1 MCKYSE
7 YIKKPYWV
15 DLKHLLEV
23 SKNFRMFSEK
33 MNIDLCDEYFDLNSL
48 RNYYRIDKHRALDL
62 IDELAIRGFTF
73 RSNKSSTI
81 LPSMVPSEPI
91 MCILSTSENDS
102 FRRINFASLGLGN
115 FVERFSVASDGFFD
129 GILIQYFSHL
139 NKSIN
144 IRLVETVFTENGFI
158 IKPAESIKS
167 SNAVNDECE
176 KAKSDELII
185 KVFSD
190 GIFNNF
196 RDYCNSNGLVY
207 ISDLKGFNFEALG
220 SLRGFGA
227 TRIRKIIERYKAFT
241 EKTSNLFEQQD
252 IWRDK
257 SINQHIGE
265 VLIDIAFSDNYYR
278 IFRNFCADR
287 GFTKV
292 SDLWGFD
299 FDSLIDVDGL
309 EIGKIRAIKERYQ
322 EIIQAEDSIDSGDF
336 NEQQNDGH
344 QFNIH
349 NDFIDVDIE
358 LAFDDNVLA
367 YMKEK
372 GIERIGDLIKIK
384 NGELRYIQGI
394 GQKRLNDLTAEIKL
408 FENNLDTY
416 IQTTFAELSKH
427 EGYDIYR
434 RRVLEKKTLEQIG
447 KEQNVTREWIRQKE
461 VKTTMRIGRML
472 SIVEASLNNRNY
484 FDGKS
489 VLKFEDLVSMFGS
502 YENALLIKDYIADKG
517 LRHISYFEDMDIFL
531 VNMKV
536 DVVQTKLDE
545 ILESIGD
552 VFNFYDKMLEIE
564 ELLLEKGIQFIDI
577 FAFEEYLNRKKY
589 KKYND
594 YYSKN
599 RLTGEYLSSLIVEKF
614 FPNGL
619 TYNPE
624 SMQKVKDLMVSEYGL
639 KEYAE
644 KNDRNVWVALGREN
658 ANCILWG
665 SNTRVHINNV
675 KIEDELLREIKTMID
690 TNLENSTS
698 ISVDFVY
705 NQFRSKLDIESN
717 VKDKFALYGVLKYY
731 FKDDY
736 AFKKYLIKK
745 QDAEKLTIQQM
756 LEEFIIASGG
766 RVTVKETNE
775 KFKWTQVML
784 NTTINFNKNILSW
797 NDGKELIHASI
808 LNLSDD
814 FISKLYE
821 KISDSFVDGY
831 TNAYMILK
839 KAAVL
844 LMKNGINDEV
854 SVFSLAKYLYSDRL
868 FFSRRPHILLEP
880 TKEQF
885 TSNQLIL
892 RMFEKKSIISYEE
905 LKSTLMD
912 IYRFSELMAG
922 NIIMKSRSDMFQ
934 LHMDQYCLLKDV
946 IITHEDINLVKTE
959 TELLFKNKNYI
970 TLTEFEAFN
979 LNQRYIQVKDLKIE
993 WNRFVVKAIIEH
1005 FFKKDYRII
1014 MRKGADYK
1022 FDKIIIV
1029 KYDSEIS
1036 TLEELM
1042 VQILENEFT
1051 DKGNMTLRR
1060 VESFFVQK
1068 DIIYQKIPEEFF
1080 KLSCINIDEFG
1091 RINILKE
1098 WAK

>member
-1 MCKYSE
+1 
-7 YIKKPYWV
+7 
-15 DLKHLLEV
+15 
-23 SKNFRMFSEK
+23 MFSEK
-33 MNIDLCDEYFDLNSL
+33 MNIDVSDEYFDLNSL
-48 RNYYRIDKHRALDL
+48 RNYYRMDKQSTIDL
-62 IDELAIRGFTF
+62 IDELAIRGFVF
-73 RSNKSSTI
+73 RSNKSSTF
-81 LPSMVPSEPI
+81 LPSMVPSEPLN
-91 MCILSTSENDS
+91 CIFSTSEKDS
-102 FRRINFASLGLGN
+102 FRNIDFDSLGLGK
-115 FVERFSVASDGFFD
+115 FVERFSVTSDGFFD
-129 GILIQYFSHL
+129 GILIQNLSHL

-144 IRLVETVFTENGFI
+144 VPLVEAVFRENGFL
-158 IKPAESIKS
+158 IKPAESLKS
-167 SNAVNDECE
+167 SNSINEECE
-176 KAKSDELII
+176 RVKSDELII
-185 KVFSD
+185 KVFSE

-196 RDYCNSNGLVY
+196 RDYCSSNGLVY
-207 ISDLKGFNFEALG
+207 VSDLKGFDFEALG
-220 SLRGFGA
+220 RLRGFGI
-227 TRIRKIIERYKAFT
+227 TRINKIIERYRAFVGT
-241 EKTSNLFEQQD
+241 TGNLCEQQD
-252 IWRDK
+252 DIWKDK
-257 SINQHIGE
+257 SIDQNIGE
-265 VLIDIAFSDNYYR
+265 VLIDKAFSDNCYR

-292 SDLWGFD
+292 SDLMGFD
-299 FDSLIDVDGL
+299 FDSLIAVDRLG
-309 EIGKIRAIKERYQ
+309 IGKIKAIKERYQ
-322 EIIQAEDSIDSGDF
+322 KIIHGEVIIDCGDF
-336 NEQQNDGH
+336 NEQQNYEH
-344 QFNIH
+344 QFKIH
-349 NDFIDVDIE
+349 DDFIDVNIE
-358 LAFDDNVLA
+358 LVFEDNVLA
-367 YMKEK
+367 YMKER
-372 GIERIGDLIKIK
+372 GIERIGDLTQIRR
-384 NGELRYIQGI
+384 EEFQYIQGV
-394 GQKRLNDLTAEIKL
+394 GQKRLNDLLAEIKL
-408 FENNLDTY
+408 FEDNLDAY
-416 IQTTFAELSKH
+416 IQTFFAELSKH

-447 KEQNVTREWIRQKE
+447 KEQNLTRERIRQKE
-461 VKTTMRIGRML
+461 AKTTMRIGRML
-472 SIVEASLNNRNY
+472 SIIEASLDNRKY
-484 FDGKS
+484 FEGKS
-489 VLKFEDLVSMFGS
+489 VIKFEELVSMFGS

-531 VNMKV
+531 VEMNV
-536 DVVQTKLDE
+536 DVVQTKLNE

-552 VFNFYDKMLEIE
+552 VFNFYDKILEIE

-577 FAFEEYLNRKKY
+577 FTFEEYLNRKKY

-599 RLTGEYLSSLIVEKF
+599 RLTEEYLCSLIVEKF

-644 KNDRNVWVALGREN
+644 KSDRNVWVTLGRET

-665 SNTRVHINNV
+665 KNTRVHINNV

-690 TNLENSTS
+690 INLENSIS

-705 NQFRSKLDIESN
+705 NQFRSKLDMESN
-717 VKDKFALYGVLKYY
+717 VKDKFSLYGVLKYY

-756 LEEFIIASGG
+756 LEEFVIGSGG
-766 RVTVKETNE
+766 RVTLKEVNE
-775 KFKWTQVML
+775 KFKWTQIML
-784 NTTINFNKNILSW
+784 NTAINFNKNILTW

-831 TNAYMILK
+831 TNAHMILK
-839 KAAVL
+839 NAPVL
-844 LMKNGINDEV
+844 LRKNGINDEV

-880 TKEQF
+880 TIEQF
-885 TSNQLIL
+885 TSEQLVL
-892 RMFEKKSIISYEE
+892 RMFEKKEIISYDE

-912 IYRFSELMAG
+912 VYGFSELTAG
-922 NIIMKSRSDMFQ
+922 NIIMKARNDMFQ
-934 LHMDQYCLLKDV
+934 LHMDQYCLFKDIV
-946 IITHEDINLVKTE
+946 ITDKDISLVKTE
-959 TELLFKNKNYI
+959 AELLFKNKNYI

-979 LNQRYIQVKDLKIE
+979 LNQRYVQIKDLKIE

-1005 FFKKDYRII
+1005 FLKKDYKII

-1036 TLEELM
+1036 ALEELM

-1051 DKGNMTLRR
+1051 DKGNMTLKS

-1098 WAK
+1098 